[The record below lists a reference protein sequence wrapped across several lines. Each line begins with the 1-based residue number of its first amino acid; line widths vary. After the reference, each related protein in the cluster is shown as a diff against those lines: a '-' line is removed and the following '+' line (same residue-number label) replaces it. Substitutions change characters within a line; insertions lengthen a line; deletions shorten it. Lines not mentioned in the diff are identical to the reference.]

1 MDNELI
7 KITTNE
13 QGVQCVSARE
23 LHEGLKVQQDF
34 SDWIKKQLTNVDAVE
49 NIDFSCFP
57 FKREGNNATLIE
69 YVLTVDIAKEICM
82 IVGVSPRTNPETK
95 KLSKQFR
102 QYFIECEKKLKEVDP
117 KAQLLLTIYDGGTE
131 AVIATRE
138 LVELE
143 KKPLLDK
150 IEEQAPKVEY
160 CDRILDPKDEENGF
174 TKLITTTDIAKDL
187 GMTARKL
194 NKVLN
199 DKGIIYKQ
207 GKVWKVYSEYEFL
220 IKEKYC
226 DYHIT
231 EYSQILKW
239 TEKGRKFIIET
250 ISNN

>member
-1 MDNELI
+1 MRKIRKEL
-7 KITTNE
+7 KTM
-13 QGVQCVSARE
+13 
-23 LHEGLKVQQDF
+23 EGLGINSLGNFSESTYTNSRGKVYPCF
-34 SDWIKKQLTNVDAVE
+34 SLNASGMRQILNSESTYVRCKTEEYITKLEKQVQ
-49 NIDFSCFP
+49 
-57 FKREGNNATLIE
+57 
-69 YVLTVDIAKEICM
+69 
-82 IVGVSPRTNPETK
+82 
-95 KLSKQFR
+95 KL
-102 QYFIECEKKLKEVDP
+102 DP

-131 AVIATRE
+131 AVVATRE

-160 CDRILDPKDEENGF
+160 CDKILDPKDEENGF

-187 GMTARKL
+187 GTTARKL
-194 NKVLN
+194 NKLLN

-231 EYSQILKW
+231 EYSQTLKW
-239 TEKGRKFIIET
+239 TERGRKFIIET